1 MAGINYTRE
10 WQRII
15 NQLEI
20 TATRLNR
27 MLAEAETSEERNDL
41 KQRLDNIEQQ
51 QNTAREWI
59 NKHRQLEPKRI

>member
-20 TATRLNR
+20 TAVRLNR

-41 KQRLDNIEQQ
+41 KQRLESIEQQ
-51 QNTAREWI
+51 QSTAREWI
-59 NKHRQLEPKRI
+59 NKHRQIEPKRI